1 MQLNLARTELAHK
14 YRFSYSRQ
22 CWIRLNEPAL
32 EWIFALTDCFCTVKG
47 CVILRFECL
56 VCLWSFRIHTDMGIF
71 KRYLGI
77 NGFWI
82 AYYSWCQHEW
92 MSDFVTAEVLVWSPP
107 KVLPFHRQKYYFQDQ
122 SIPKMVYWLLITKS
136 LEWIPHFS
144 RLRSHCSIRNF
155 PFSLLNQNTCH
166 LVTVFNPASFSTS
179 QHTRANQN
187 KAIEK
192 FSWWAVVNEWTLA
205 EISASHPENI
215 FYYYW
220 KNYVFQITL
229 FNRKSILS

>member
-1 MQLNLARTELAHK
+1 MNLARTKPAHK

-22 CWIRLNEPAL
+22 RWVRLNESAL
-32 EWIFALTDCFCTVKG
+32 KWIFAFTDCFCTVKR
-47 CVILRFECL
+47 CIILRFECL
-56 VCLWSFRIHTDMGIF
+56 VCLWNFRIHTDKGIF

-92 MSDFVTAEVLVWSPP
+92 ISDFVTGRSIGVVSPKSITWSSSKIRFPGSKYP
-107 KVLPFHRQKYYFQDQ
+107 KNSLFTFDIKITGVDTILFPAAQ
-122 SIPKMVYWLLITKS
+122 SLL
-136 LEWIPHFS
+136 
-144 RLRSHCSIRNF
+144 NQNGV

-166 LVTVFNPASFSTS
+166 LVTAFYLASFSTS

-187 KAIEK
+187 KAIEE

-205 EISASHPENI
+205 EISVSHPENI

-220 KNYVFQITL
+220 EK
-229 FNRKSILS
+229 KSFSDHIIQQ